1 MKNSIQDNSPLVSI
15 VIPCRNEEKYIRK
28 CLDSIT
34 VQNYP
39 EDKLEVLVID
49 GMSEDSRRGIVEK
62 AVNRCIVVRNPAK
75 KINSI
80 DKLPYTFRS

>member
-1 MKNSIQDNSPLVSI
+1 MKNSMQDNSPLVSI

-39 EDKLEVLVID
+39 EDKLEVLAID
-49 GMSEDSRRGIVEK
+49 GMSEGNRISTLKSRFNKNYGRK
-62 AVNRCIVVRNPAK
+62 WQK
-75 KINSI
+75 SS
-80 DKLPYTFRS
+80 F